1 MTELTLAIKELKKS
15 AYTLRLYNQR
25 LVLIFLD
32 AAVLES
38 SAHWYDVAANA
49 WPILVADETPRD
61 TSLSKR
67 KYQAHRKLL
76 DEARSKIMLALSKDL
91 EEAEALIAEAKALH
105 DRAANLLMCGK
116 IRGFVSSLIILA
128 GY

>member
-32 AAVLES
+32 AAMLES
-38 SAHWYDVAANA
+38 SARWYGVAANA
-49 WPILVADETPRD
+49 WPILVADETAHD

-67 KYQAHRKLL
+67 RYQAHRRLL

-91 EEAEALIAEAKALH
+91 EEAEALLAEAKALH
-105 DRAANLLMCGK
+105 DRAANLLSSGK
-116 IRGFVSSLIILA
+116 ICGFISSLMILA